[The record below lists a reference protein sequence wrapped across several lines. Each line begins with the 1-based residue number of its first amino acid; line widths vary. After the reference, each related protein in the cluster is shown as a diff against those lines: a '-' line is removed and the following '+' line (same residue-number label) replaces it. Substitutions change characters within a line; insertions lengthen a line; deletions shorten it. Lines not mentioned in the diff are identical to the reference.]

1 MNYQKNVCSINIDSN
16 DEFIGLRVIWIDKL
30 SKFVIDDL
38 IAIIYN
44 FEGILSLL
52 NMEDK
57 YKNVLEFIIIKSMI
71 RQFKILKEQYI
82 ILTW

>member
-1 MNYQKNVCSINIDSN
+1 MYAVSTLIVMI
-16 DEFIGLRVIWIDKL
+16 EFIGLRVIWIDKL

-38 IAIIYN
+38 MAIIYN

-57 YKNVLEFIIIKSMI
+57 YKNVLEFLIIKSMI
-71 RQFKILKEQYI
+71 RHFKILNEQYI